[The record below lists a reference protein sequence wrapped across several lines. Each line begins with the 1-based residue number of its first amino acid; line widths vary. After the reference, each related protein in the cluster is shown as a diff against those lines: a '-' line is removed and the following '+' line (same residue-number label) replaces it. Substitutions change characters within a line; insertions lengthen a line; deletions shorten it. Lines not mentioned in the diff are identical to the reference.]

1 MHFLT
6 KIVFIYLYYTKLF
19 PSNPNSSPDK
29 MDNYDYGYNYD
40 YNCLHYGKQ
49 DADELHSLN
58 AELKTLY
65 VKPDN
70 ETKEAR
76 KARICRIV
84 ELKKRQTAICL
95 PHILKE
101 VTEVRIRMEKRSAE
115 YKVLGWL
122 DDLKNKEN
130 DSN

>member
-1 MHFLT
+1 
-6 KIVFIYLYYTKLF
+6 
-19 PSNPNSSPDK
+19 
-29 MDNYDYGYNYD
+29 MDNYDKMDNYD

-49 DADELHSLN
+49 DADELQSLN

-84 ELKKRQTAICL
+84 ELKKRERAICL
-95 PHILKE
+95 PHILKDIKE
-101 VTEVRIRMEKRSAE
+101 SIIRIRQKKESMKPGSWVES
-115 YKVLGWL
+115 
-122 DDLKNKEN
+122 LKNKEN
-130 DSN
+130 DTN